1 MALHVHRY
9 FWEDPNSEM
18 VPPNLPIKITSYVF
32 PSVVIICGSTATAVK
47 RDDKS
52 PEKGNVAITLP
63 SE

>member
-1 MALHVHRY
+1 
-9 FWEDPNSEM
+9 M